1 MTARYVAQWTGN
13 TEIAAGWDT
22 FDTEE
27 AAEARCAELRL
38 RRVKATV
45 WDMGEEEAG

>member
-1 MTARYVAQWTGN
+1 MVD
-13 TEIAAGWDT
+13 AGWAT

-27 AAEARCAELRL
+27 AAEAKCDEMRM